1 MPTSMP
7 NDAKPAKNGFTMVE
21 LMVVL
26 MVIGLSATAVVMTV
40 GGASRNTG
48 SQAEQFAMRV
58 AALRDRAV
66 VESRPLAFWV
76 RPSGYGFESRDGQ
89 RWSPMDQKQ
98 FKTTDW
104 RSPLVAKLQGGNMVR
119 VAFDA
124 NGIPSAPVELVLSD
138 GQDEMRVRMDE
149 AGNVN
154 VSR

>member
-1 MPTSMP
+1 MP
-7 NDAKPAKNGFTMVE
+7 NDMKPVRNGFTMVE

-26 MVIGLSATAVVMTV
+26 LLIGLSATAVVMTV
-40 GGASRNTG
+40 GAASRNAG
-48 SQAEQFAMRV
+48 NQAEQFAMRV

-89 RWSPMDQKQ
+89 IWSPIDRKP
-98 FKTTDW
+98 FVTTDW
-104 RSPLVAKLQGGNMVR
+104 QSPFVAKLESGRMVR

-124 NGIPSAPVELVLSD
+124 NGIPTAPVELMLASGSD
-138 GQDEMRVRMDE
+138 QMRVKLDA